1 MGVVGARSA
10 AGARQLA
17 GRLTRRRKGGPRR
30 ASWWLALPSV
40 AFLVAY
46 HFVAPLSAVWY
57 AFTDWNGLGVAKWV
71 GLDNFRQILR
81 APETRG
87 ALIHTLELA
96 AALLVIANV
105 LGCALA
111 LALNRSVK
119 SRHILRSL
127 FFLPAVVSPLATAY
141 VWQYIFTYDG
151 ALNRFLGFVGLD
163 GWQKPWLGDPT
174 WALWTILVV
183 LVWQFSGLTMI
194 IYLAGL
200 QGIPAELDEAAAVD
214 GASTWFRLRKIT
226 LPMLAPALTVAA
238 TLSLI
243 FGLRVFDQVLA
254 LTAGGPVGATETL
267 ATQVWQQTFA
277 YGRFGYGAALSL
289 VLAGLVAVLA
299 IGQLMVLRRR
309 EQML

>member
-1 MGVVGARSA
+1 MGVADLPKRA
-10 AGARQLA
+10 PAKPIL
-17 GRLTRRRKGGPRR
+17 GRLRSRRGGPRR
-30 ASWWLALPSV
+30 VPWWLAVPAV
-40 AFLVAY
+40 AFLLAY

-57 AFTDWNGLGVAKWV
+57 AFTDWNGLGAAHWIGV
-71 GLDNFRQILR
+71 DNFTQILH

-87 ALIHTLELA
+87 ALVHTLELA
-96 AALLVIANV
+96 LSLLVLANL
-105 LGCALA
+105 LGCGLA
-111 LALNRSVK
+111 LALNRTIK
-119 SRHILRSL
+119 SRNLLRSL
-127 FFLPAVVSPLATAY
+127 FFLPAVISPLATAY
-141 VWQYIFTYDG
+141 IWQYIFTYDG
-151 ALNRFLGFVGLD
+151 ALNRFLNYLGLH
-163 GWQKPWLGDPT
+163 GWVRPWLGDPG

-214 GASTWFRLRKIT
+214 GASTWYRLRKVT
-226 LPMLAPALTVAA
+226 LPMLAPALTVSA

-289 VLAGLVAVLA
+289 VLAGLIAVMA
-299 IGQLMVLRRR
+299 IGQLLILRRR